1 MKIPNK
7 KAPQSK
13 QQSPVIMAGATSHVN
28 PKISTS
34 HAKIMAIAKG
44 PKKAEAFLIEAG
56 IITEAGKLAPEN
68 AA

>member
-13 QQSPVIMAGATSHVN
+13 QQSPVTMAGATSHVSS
-28 PKISTS
+28 KISTS
-34 HAKIMAIAKG
+34 HAKVMAIAKD

-56 IITEAGKLAPEN
+56 IITEAGKLAPEYV
-68 AA
+68 A